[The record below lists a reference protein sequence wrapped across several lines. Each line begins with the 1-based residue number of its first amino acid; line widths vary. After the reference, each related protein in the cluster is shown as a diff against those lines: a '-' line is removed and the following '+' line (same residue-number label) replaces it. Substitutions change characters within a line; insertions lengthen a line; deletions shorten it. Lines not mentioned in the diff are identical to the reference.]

1 MKHSAPS
8 LPRRRAVRLGLV
20 LTPVLA
26 VALGTSVI
34 WQTSY
39 AAFTATTTNGVN
51 NWNSGGVTLVDDDGS
66 NGGTGL
72 AMFNVSNL
80 KPGMSGEKCIV
91 VTGGGSLAGEVKLYG
106 TGYTTSK
113 PGTADA
119 LAASIDLSITKGTGG
134 SFGGGCGTFSP
145 DPTTPNTF
153 TGTLAAF
160 SARNS
165 YSTAG
170 TTLWTTTPNADTSR
184 TFKFNY
190 TLKSDAPTGSQNG
203 NASITFVWE
212 SQNTAP

>member
-26 VALGTSVI
+26 VAVGTSVI

-39 AAFTATTTNGVN
+39 AAFSATTSNGVN
-51 NWNSGGVTLVDDDGS
+51 NWNSGGLTLVDDDGS
-66 NGGTGL
+66 NGGTGV

-80 KPGMSGEKCIV
+80 KPGMTGTKCIV
-91 VTGGGSLAGEVKLYG
+91 VTGGGSLAGDVKLYG

-113 PGTADA
+113 PGTPDA
-119 LAASIDLSITKGTGG
+119 LAASIDLTVTKGTGG
-134 SFGGGCGTFSP
+134 TFGGGCGG
-145 DPTTPNTF
+145 F
-153 TGTLAAF
+153 TASGATGDVHNGTLAAF

-165 YSTAG
+165 YATAGATQWTTTAG
-170 TTLWTTTPNADTSR
+170 TDTSR
-184 TFKFNY
+184 TFKFDY
-190 TLKSDAPTGSQNG
+190 TLNSNAPTGSQNG
-203 NASITFVWE
+203 SAQITFVWE

>member
-39 AAFTATTTNGVN
+39 AAFTATTSNGIN

-66 NGGTGL
+66 NSGAGV

-91 VTGGGSLAGEVKLYG
+91 VTGGGSLASDVKLYG
-106 TGYTTSK
+106 TGYTTTK
-113 PGTADA
+113 AGTPDA
-119 LAASIDLSITKGTGG
+119 LATSIDLTITKGSGG
-134 SFGGGCGTFSP
+134 SFGGGCGG
-145 DPTTPNTF
+145 F
-153 TGTLAAF
+153 TASGAANDVHNGTLASF
-160 SARNS
+160 STRNS
-165 YSTAG
+165 YPNAG
-170 TTLWTTTPNADTSR
+170 TTLWTTTAGTDTSR

-190 TLKSDAPTGSQNG
+190 TLNANAPTGSQNG
-203 NASITFVWE
+203 SASITFVWE
-212 SQNTAP
+212 SQSN